1 MDERM
6 DDAEPETIGPLW
18 IRRQVFEHSVAVP
31 ILTISKASQIDFTR
45 LADELLAAN
54 VVTDH
59 SAPPAVTYD
68 AWVAAAGLHARLDSS
83 EDAGIIIEALETNA
97 PDAFVRCNDPEK
109 LAPGRQLNYRCLLIP
124 VPELLAF
131 LRLHALAT
139 IASRFRE
146 QADAVWPD
154 ADQAIAP
161 STSAPTSPLPLGADV
176 GSKAQP
182 PGMQPVP
189 MTQTSSPRASQA
201 PAPLSPRMLQS
212 LPSSQ
217 GSPHPQS
224 PAPPSSPSIDSLTR
238 KKTPT
243 RLGSMIQTQSAIIAS
258 VQHAFQRE
266 TRLVVSN
273 LKTILLTIA
282 SAYGAIPTSSVAMEV
297 LQHESGIVMGGGT
310 VAVESG
316 TLDRQN
322 LHGSLRRTNSL
333 GSGQRG
339 TSKEDNAKASTKNV
353 PITRQMFE
361 HMSFLLTTTCDPSC
375 SYRPVSWVVPQW
387 REGLSAS
394 AIPLEE
400 LVKIITDAI
409 TRIPL
414 LREIDGSTDV
424 VEIRDIDRRTILRSS
439 IPATNASVTDYP
451 HAREVRI
458 SNCSD
463 CHFYLL
469 CSLGRVSFI
478 ACRDC
483 TLFIG
488 ACVSTSLINC
498 VNVRLHAIAR
508 VCRVTNCLDTHLYI
522 CTNRNPQIVGEN
534 RGLVFAPYNAAY
546 GKTELEKHIAA
557 VGVDPDTNVW
567 DKFYRPAYRS
577 TFMTDRKDP
586 DLTPSVATVLP
597 PERFLPFAVPVR
609 SSKPLQKQ
617 DSDRMQTESDNEQER
632 DATTRLLFSIP
643 LPLPDVYQEQLDR
656 KRSEMFTFRTE
667 IRKME
672 KKHAALNHTQPET
685 RSDRSEVKQDVS
697 MSDSVGPSSGSQ
709 TDEQYGPQHPTK
721 KTVFQFM
728 VNQRFR
734 EWLTNSGRI
743 RQLNDLVRLEEVQR

>member
-1 MDERM
+1 M
-6 DDAEPETIGPLW
+6 DDAEPEVIGPLW

-31 ILTISKASQIDFTR
+31 ILTISKASQIDFPR

-54 VVTDH
+54 IVTDR

-97 PDAFVRCNDPEK
+97 PDAFVRCNEPEK

-161 STSAPTSPLPLGADV
+161 STPAPTSPLPLANESGPK
-176 GSKAQP
+176 GQFQGIP
-182 PGMQPVP
+182 LLPVS
-189 MTQTSSPRASQA
+189 QTSSPRASQPSA
-201 PAPLSPRMLQS
+201 PISPRMHQS
-212 LPSSQ
+212 HLSPH

-224 PAPPSSPSIDSLTR
+224 PAPPSSPTLEGLTR

-243 RLGSMIQTQSAIIAS
+243 RLGSMIQTKSAIIAS

-266 TRLVVSN
+266 TRLVVAN
-273 LKTILLTIA
+273 LKTLLLTIA
-282 SAYGAIPTSSVAMEV
+282 SAYGIAPTSSISMDVF
-297 LQHESGIVMGGGT
+297 QHESGIVMGGGT

-316 TLDRQN
+316 TLERQN
-322 LHGSLRRTNSL
+322 GHGSLKRSNSL
-333 GSGQRG
+333 GSGQRS
-339 TSKEDNAKASTKNV
+339 TSKDENAKNSAKNL
-353 PITRQMFE
+353 PITSQMFE
-361 HMSFLLTTTCDPSC
+361 HMAFLLTTTCDPSG
-375 SYRPVSWVVPQW
+375 SYRPISWVIPQW
-387 REGLSAS
+387 REGQNTNP
-394 AIPLEE
+394 IPLKE
-400 LVKIITDAI
+400 LVSMVTDAI

-414 LREIDGSTDV
+414 LQEAEGSTDV
-424 VEIRDIDRRTILRSS
+424 VEIRDIERRTILRSS
-439 IPATNASVTDYP
+439 IPATNASVTEYP

-458 SNCSD
+458 ANCSD

-469 CSLGRVSFI
+469 QSLGRVSFI

-498 VNVRLHAIAR
+498 VNVRLHAISR
-508 VCRVTNCLDTHLYI
+508 VCRVTNCVDTHLYI

-546 GKTELEKHIAA
+546 SKSELEKHLAA
-557 VGVDPDTNVW
+557 VGVDPDANVW

-586 DLTPSVATVLP
+586 DLTPSVATILP

-609 SSKPLQKQ
+609 SSQPLNIQ
-617 DSDRMQTESDNEQER
+617 DSDHMQTESDNEQER

-643 LPLPDVYQEQLDR
+643 LPLPEAYQEQLAQ
-656 KRSEMFTFRTE
+656 KRSEMLSFRTE

-672 KKHAALNHTQPET
+672 KKHAALNHTQSESGSDGPEG
-685 RSDRSEVKQDVS
+685 KNDVS
-697 MSDSVGPSSGSQ
+697 MSDSVGPAPVAQNEEQMGS
-709 TDEQYGPQHPTK
+709 PPPTK

>member
-54 VVTDH
+54 VITDR

-131 LRLHALAT
+131 LQLHALAT

-146 QADAVWPD
+146 QANAVWPD
-154 ADQAIAP
+154 SDQAIV
-161 STSAPTSPLPLGADV
+161 STTSTPTSPIPIVTDS
-176 GSKAQP
+176 GSKGQSPVIQP
-182 PGMQPVP
+182 INIS
-189 MTQTSSPRASQA
+189 QTLSPRASQA
-201 PAPLSPRMLQS
+201 PVPAPLSPRMFQS
-212 LPSSQ
+212 ISSAQ
-217 GSPHPQS
+217 GSSHPQS
-224 PAPPSSPSIDSLTR
+224 PAPPSSPSIDGLTR

-273 LKTILLTIA
+273 LKTLLLTIA
-282 SAYGAIPTSSVAMEV
+282 SAYGVVPTSSVSIDIV
-297 LQHESGIVMGGGT
+297 HHEGGGT

-316 TLDRQN
+316 NLDRQN
-322 LHGSLRRTNSL
+322 LQGSLRRANSL
-333 GSGQRG
+333 GSGHRS
-339 TSKEDNAKASTKNV
+339 TSKEDNAKNSEKTL

-361 HMSFLLTTTCDPSC
+361 HLAFLLTTACDPSG
-375 SYRPVSWVVPQW
+375 SYRSVSWVVPQW
-387 REGLSAS
+387 REGLNTSP
-394 AIPLEE
+394 IPLEE

-409 TRIPL
+409 TRVPL
-414 LREIDGSTDV
+414 LQEMDGSTDV
-424 VEIRDIDRRTILRSS
+424 VEIRDIDRRTILRTS
-439 IPATNASVTDYP
+439 IPATNASVTEYP

-463 CHFYLL
+463 SHFYLL

-488 ACVSTSLINC
+488 ACVSASLINC

-508 VCRVTNCLDTHLYI
+508 VCRVTNCLDTQLYI

-546 GKTELEKHIAA
+546 SKAELEKHVAA
-557 VGVDPDTNVW
+557 VGVDPNTNVW

-577 TFMTDRKDP
+577 TFMTDKKDP
-586 DLTPSVATVLP
+586 DLTPSVASVLP

-609 SSKPLQKQ
+609 SSKPLQRQ
-617 DSDRMQTESDNEQER
+617 ESDCMQTESDNEQER
-632 DATTRLLFSIP
+632 DATTRLLFSVP
-643 LPLPDVYQEQLDR
+643 LPLPEAYQEQLAR
-656 KRSEMFTFRTE
+656 KRSEMFAFRNE

-672 KKHAALNHTQPET
+672 KKHAALNQTQLES
-685 RSDRSEVKQDVS
+685 RSDRSEGKQDVS
-697 MSDSVGPSSGSQ
+697 MSDSASAAPTSQ
-709 TDEQYGPQHPTK
+709 NEEQHGPQPPTK